1 MHVALVGMKIY
12 LLRKVV
18 LFAWFVGP
26 ALQGR
31 DIVLRI
37 IIEYS
42 SFKGFYPLEI
52 R

>member
-1 MHVALVGMKIY
+1 MKIY
-12 LLRKVV
+12 LFKEGS
-18 LFAWFVGP
+18 FVCS

-42 SFKGFYPLEI
+42 SFKGFYPFKI
-52 R
+52 RWDDSS